1 MKKIIVTGATSMIGA
16 ALIEEAVQ
24 NGVEVYAVI
33 RKNTKRR
40 ARLLESRLL
49 HIVESSLDSL
59 ETVNTIPDSCDVF
72 YHFAWAGTAKE
83 EREHPFVQEQNIRYT
98 LDAVKLAAECG
109 CTKFVGAGSQA
120 EYGRVDGPV
129 SAVTRFAP
137 ETSYGAAKYASGIF
151 SRKLC
156 EKYHMVHIWGRIFSV
171 YGRYDNEGTLID
183 YVISQWLKGEKACL
197 TSGNQMWDYLYEKDA
212 GRIFYLLGRDIEK
225 TSCYRIA
232 NGLARPLKEYMQI
245 LEKVLE
251 DRNICVYNDIKE
263 TDVYGLQADT
273 GNLWQELGFEPE
285 ISFEEGIRAVAESY
299 RNGERKVISC
309 VPEM

>member
-171 YGRYDNEGTLID
+171 YGRYDN
-183 YVISQWLKGEKACL
+183 
-197 TSGNQMWDYLYEKDA
+197 
-212 GRIFYLLGRDIEK
+212 
-225 TSCYRIA
+225 
-232 NGLARPLKEYMQI
+232 
-245 LEKVLE
+245 
-251 DRNICVYNDIKE
+251 
-263 TDVYGLQADT
+263 
-273 GNLWQELGFEPE
+273 
-285 ISFEEGIRAVAESY
+285 
-299 RNGERKVISC
+299 
-309 VPEM
+309 